1 MAPCSPPV
9 HSSRSPMNPRLFV
22 VSLFAATEAL
32 VLPGASSR
40 LVTKPQPKLQVQ
52 MVEPDT
58 ITSEEKA
65 SSEKTFD
72 VEEKTSS
79 SSTLPASY
87 DVELASKLQID
98 AEQASASV
106 RVMRDM

>member
-1 MAPCSPPV
+1 MEVLFPFHFVAMSPCSPPERAQF
-9 HSSRSPMNPRLFV
+9 SRSPMNLRLFV

-79 SSTLPASY
+79 SSTLP
-87 DVELASKLQID
+87 VR
-98 AEQASASV
+98 AECSAACSWAI
-106 RVMRDM
+106 